1 MQSVFILSIYTI
13 KLLNNTYIIV
23 NRNVHKINTNINVL
37 IINVNEIEDDR
48 MSLKSKV
55 FVSCHLN
62 GQIVSNSTQII
73 ETKGV
78 VVAYVWKRTRI
89 RRLHLSAACLG
100 AGNVDFHF
108 ILFLDELSNEFKH

>member
-1 MQSVFILSIYTI
+1 MS
-13 KLLNNTYIIV
+13 YINV
-23 NRNVHKINTNINVL
+23 NRNVLKINTNRKVL
-37 IINVNEIEDDR
+37 IINVSRNVNEIEDDR